1 MKKII
6 IFLPILLLGVIP
18 IGTKAQIKKKK
29 NTVLKTSQQ
38 LTPFEL
44 EIAKHRK
51 ENQEFYKK
59 HIEGIASSTS
69 NTGVDYS
76 NFKGKNCSEIA
87 KKENWSQWSPPID
100 ADKKCEKYLKLKKV
114 KKVLLY
120 PLNK

>member
-29 NTVLKTSQQ
+29 NTVVKTSQQ

-44 EIAKHRK
+44 EIAQHRK
-51 ENQEFYKK
+51 ENPEFYNN
-59 HIEGIASSTS
+59 HIEGMGTSTS
-69 NTGVDYS
+69 KTGVDYS
-76 NFKGKNCSEIA
+76 NFNGKNCSEIA
-87 KKENWSQWSPPID
+87 KKENWSKWSPPID
-100 ADKKCEKYLKLKKV
+100 ADKKCENSLKMKKV